1 MPRRDACAAWIG
13 LFAALCAH
21 ARADDEAPALHRAPI
36 EIRQVA
42 PFVQL
47 PLPASAYEQ
56 SESPGLDDLRIVDAR
71 GARIPYAFL
80 APRAEARR
88 DETRKPAKLYPLPSR
103 PAADGSWPAPIDIT
117 LDGNRVQVRRSTA
130 APSNAPD
137 ARSAGWVAD
146 LGMRTADTP
155 VPAWLRLHWSGPAEF
170 SAGYRLET
178 SDDLRTW
185 RAAGAG
191 QVLALA
197 STAGPLTQPDIALPA
212 SPARFVRLVWTDP
225 ASAPQVDGAEAVVD
239 ARHRVALDPPVE
251 LVKTG
256 QLATADAREPKPPA
270 GALVFDL
277 GGDLP
282 LVSMELRFASGTRV
296 APVRVQARERA
307 DEAWRELGA
316 AVFYRVERDGVP
328 ATAPPLELTTRA
340 RWIRVVPDPRAGS
353 LDATTTALAVRAQL
367 ASIVFPMQGEP
378 PYALLA
384 GIAHAAPAALPAG
397 TLVAALDSER
407 PRFGKA
413 ALGAWSPDEAAAR
426 RAEADRRTAEWRPRL
441 LWAVLLAGVGALAF
455 MVWRLARA
463 PDAPGNP
470 PQPSPPA

>member
-1 MPRRDACAAWIG
+1 
-13 LFAALCAH
+13 
-21 ARADDEAPALHRAPI
+21 
-36 EIRQVA
+36 
-42 PFVQL
+42 
-47 PLPASAYEQ
+47 
-56 SESPGLDDLRIVDAR
+56 
-71 GARIPYAFL
+71 
-80 APRAEARR
+80 
-88 DETRKPAKLYPLPSR
+88 
-103 PAADGSWPAPIDIT
+103 
-117 LDGNRVQVRRSTA
+117 
-130 APSNAPD
+130 
-137 ARSAGWVAD
+137 
-146 LGMRTADTP
+146 
-155 VPAWLRLHWSGPAEF
+155 
-170 SAGYRLET
+170 
-178 SDDLRTW
+178 
-185 RAAGAG
+185 
-191 QVLALA
+191 
-197 STAGPLTQPDIALPA
+197 
-212 SPARFVRLVWTDP
+212 
-225 ASAPQVDGAEAVVD
+225 
-239 ARHRVALDPPVE
+239 
-251 LVKTG
+251 
-256 QLATADAREPKPPA
+256 
-270 GALVFDL
+270 
-277 GGDLP
+277 
-282 LVSMELRFASGTRV
+282 V